1 MSTVYIVEVESGSS
15 ESSGCMVFDSVWTSR
30 ELAEEYCQKFKRDPS
45 VWHSE
50 DWDFDITEYQL
61 DTGN

>member
-15 ESSGCMVFDSVWTSR
+15 EYSGCMVFDSVWTSR

-45 VWHSE
+45 VWHSQ
-50 DWDFDITEYQL
+50 DWEFDITECKL
-61 DTGN
+61 DSPD